1 MLVFRPSLPNTPC
14 RKLVMTCCGDAL
26 LPVVPA
32 VVPLVPELF
41 AAALDVIFAPLVTEA
56 LDDALG
62 DSASPKAPPP
72 ESLSSNLPPDTPPV
86 ETGL

>member
-1 MLVFRPSLPNTPC
+1 
-14 RKLVMTCCGDAL
+14 MTCCGDAL
-26 LPVVPA
+26 LPLVLA
-32 VVPLVPELF
+32 VAPLVPGLL
-41 AAALDVIFAPLVTEA
+41 AAALDDVIFAPLVTEA
-56 LDDALG
+56 LEDALG